1 MHLIMAWLQ
10 NTNPGL
16 LTKKALDSEPEEL
29 DCTAGSAMQ
38 QGANP
43 AIPVFPSVE

>member
-1 MHLIMAWLQ
+1 MAWLQ
-10 NTNPGL
+10 NTNTGW
-16 LTKKALDSEPEEL
+16 LTKQALYSEPGEL

-43 AIPVFPSVE
+43 AIPLFPSVE